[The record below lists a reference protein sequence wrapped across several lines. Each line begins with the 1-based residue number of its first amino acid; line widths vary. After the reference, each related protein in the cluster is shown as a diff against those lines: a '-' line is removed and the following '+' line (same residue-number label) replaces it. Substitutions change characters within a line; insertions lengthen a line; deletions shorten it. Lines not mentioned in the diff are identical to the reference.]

1 MQTQSENQEWQG
13 VIRWRPHQPVFG
25 RLSLWVLAAAGVI
38 AIISFL
44 IPMFGSYGESGM
56 GFIVLGW
63 GLGGIMC
70 IANVVIALTG
80 LARRESPRWPAIT
93 GLALSVLPA
102 LGGVYLFCGAPC

>member
-1 MQTQSENQEWQG
+1 MSTQPQKQEWEG

-25 RLSLWVLAAAGVI
+25 RLSLWVLAVAAII
-38 AIISFL
+38 AVISFL

-63 GLGGIMC
+63 GFGGIMC
-70 IANVVIALTG
+70 ITNVLIALIG

-93 GLALSVLPA
+93 GLALSVFPE
-102 LGGVYLFCGAPC
+102 LGGVYLLRGAPW